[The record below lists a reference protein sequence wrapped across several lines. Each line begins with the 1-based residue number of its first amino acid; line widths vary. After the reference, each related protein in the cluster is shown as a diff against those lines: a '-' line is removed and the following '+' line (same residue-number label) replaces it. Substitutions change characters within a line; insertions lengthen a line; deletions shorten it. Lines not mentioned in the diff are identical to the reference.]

1 LTDLFFTQLFLIY
14 KKTNIIV
21 KRIPS
26 YDKFNY
32 DNFISESYHL
42 VENHMTYAEY
52 DELIGEGFFDF
63 LKGLFTNPLQ
73 KRKLDK
79 LAQDLLKTKIELMK
93 LEIEEDSIDSFK
105 DQLKSASNRNHDY
118 ATSSSKINV
127 ADKAKATKIRTL
139 QDREE
144 AIVDQMDAIGK
155 DSEKLQKYIDKIKF
169 EVRIKANDATIRI
182 ADGEIERI
190 LKGLRKEDQEA
201 MKALDKEIN

>member
-1 LTDLFFTQLFLIY
+1 M
-14 KKTNIIV
+14 

-105 DQLKSASNRNHDY
+105 DQLKSASNRNHEY

-127 ADKAKATKIRTL
+127 AVKAKATKIRTL

-155 DSEKLQKYIDKIKF
+155 DSENQIRVFNMKNDKILSEKVDLINNSLQKISYHISTDQWDHSV
-169 EVRIKANDATIRI
+169 EYYEG
-182 ADGEIERI
+182 DGVEE
-190 LKGLRKEDQEA
+190 L
-201 MKALDKEIN
+201 